1 MVVVMLS
8 ICPEILIEMD
18 IVYLLRRP
26 GGHQVRR
33 PGPLCWS
40 RPALASGRVHRC
52 LTAQDGPRCANGL

>member
-8 ICPEILIEMD
+8 ICSEMLTEMD
-18 IVYLLRRP
+18 IVYPRRRS

-40 RPALASGRVHRC
+40 RPALASGRVHGC
-52 LTAQDGPRCANGL
+52 LIAQDGPGCANGL